1 MFIDSLSSFTVSP
14 TSFSATR
21 VHAALDAVRVGR
33 PVLLLDDDDR
43 ENEADLIVAADLLTE
58 ATMALLIRECSGIV
72 CLCLTR
78 AHADRL
84 SLPPMV
90 SQNESRFGTAFTI
103 SIEAR
108 VGVTTGVSAADRLRT
123 VQAAIASHARPEDL
137 VRPGHIFPLRAHD
150 DGVLGRNGHTE
161 GAVDLARL
169 AGLQPAAVLCELMN
183 PDGSMARGKDVEQFA
198 QQHGLPQVTIAE
210 LKMYRRQMEA

>member
-1 MFIDSLSSFTVSP
+1 MCSSDLLTVSP
-14 TSFSATR
+14 TGFSAAR
-21 VHAALDAVRVGR
+21 VHTALDAVRIGR

-72 CLCLTR
+72 CLCLTQ

-90 SQNESRFGTAFTI
+90 SQNESQFGTAFTI
-103 SIEAR
+103 SIDAR
-108 VGVTTGVSAADRLRT
+108 GGVTTGVSAADRLRT
-123 VQAAIASHARPEDL
+123 VQATIASHARPEDL

-198 QQHGLPQVTIAE
+198 QQHDLPQVTIAE
-210 LKMYRRQMEA
+210 LTAYRRQMEA